1 MRALA
6 CALALAAAPK
16 GAAPWPLT
24 ASELDGQAATVNP
37 RIDDTPP
44 CTAKN
49 ATVELR
55 LFARVKEGPQLRLT
69 VKNCT
74 AKVVKLL
81 HDSDL
86 QPSHLELKSK
96 LKAPFDRRSQKKF
109 DNTVRLRSFLT
120 LEPGQERLLMDQ
132 KLQRE
137 GDGYALQWGPFEYS
151 EIPLGKQ
158 TLHAVL
164 DAWLDAARD
173 DESGKQVKVES
184 AAVGSFKSNDVT
196 ISLP

>member
-16 GAAPWPLT
+16 GAVWPLT
-24 ASELDGQAATVNP
+24 ASELEGEAATVNP

-44 CTAKN
+44 CAAKN
-49 ATVELR
+49 APVELR

-86 QPSHLELKSK
+86 QPSHLEFKSK

-132 KLQRE
+132 KFQRE
-137 GDGYALQWGPFEYS
+137 GEGYGLLWGPFEYA
-151 EIPLGKQ
+151 ELPLGKQ
-158 TLHAVL
+158 SLHAVL

-173 DESGKQVKVES
+173 DDSGKQVKVDS

-196 ISLP
+196 IALP